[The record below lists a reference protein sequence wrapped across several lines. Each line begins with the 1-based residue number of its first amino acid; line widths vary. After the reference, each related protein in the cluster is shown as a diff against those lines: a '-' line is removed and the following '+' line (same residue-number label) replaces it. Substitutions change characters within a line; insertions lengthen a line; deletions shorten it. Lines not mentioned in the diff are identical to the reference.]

1 MTDSPDERLA
11 AARQAIAAL
20 VAAVTNEG
28 RRGGFWLVRLQQL
41 QDILTRQAGPAED
54 VLAEAAERERL
65 LYSAARDN
73 FSDFYL
79 QNVDPQ
85 HRVAANSR
93 FVTDAD
99 TLHAALTPR

>member
-1 MTDSPDERLA
+1 MTDSPDERLT

-28 RRGGFWLVRLQQL
+28 PRGSFWLVRLQQL
-41 QDILTRQAGPAED
+41 QDILTRQAGPAEEM
-54 VLAEAAERERL
+54 LAEAAERERL

-79 QNVDPQ
+79 KNVDPQ
-85 HRVAANSR
+85 QRVAENGR
-93 FVTDAD
+93 FVADAD
-99 TLHAALTPR
+99 TLHTALTLR